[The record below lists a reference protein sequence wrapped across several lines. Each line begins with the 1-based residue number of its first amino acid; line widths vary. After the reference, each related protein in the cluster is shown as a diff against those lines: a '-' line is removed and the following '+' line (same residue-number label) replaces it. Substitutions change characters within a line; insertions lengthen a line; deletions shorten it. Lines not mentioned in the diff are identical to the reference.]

1 MELTKN
7 QIITEAMVVSE
18 EYSDIINESFD
29 NIKKYSGRIKNIS
42 RKFIRLFAIV
52 GNIKQANNIK
62 IKKLKDIIS
71 GIHSIIIKID
81 PVFTLA
87 KFASDIVKAV
97 IEVLQDY
104 IGSKSFVNSRKKFAS
119 KQEAS
124 KAVKIVDTAI
134 GEVDKESK
142 EDEKKNKKVISIIK
156 KIWNWIKG
164 KFTSFQVKE
173 SKQESFA
180 YDLFNGHEEENELDD
195 FAEAYDNVDYSFD
208 KFLNEEK
215 DIKKKDVKNMVVDH
229 INLFKKNPKKF
240 MNYSLVNKKD

>member
-1 MELTKN
+1 MEITKE
-7 QIITEAMVVSE
+7 QIMTEAMIVSE
-18 EYSDIINESFD
+18 EYSDIVNESFE
-29 NIKKYSGRIKNIS
+29 NIKKYSAKIKNVS
-42 RKFIRLFAIV
+42 RKFIRLFAII
-52 GNIKQANNIK
+52 GNTKQSDDIK
-62 IKKLKDIIS
+62 IKKTKFVILKIYLVFI
-71 GIHSIIIKID
+71 GIGLL
-81 PVFTLA
+81 FTLA

-124 KAVKIVDTAI
+124 KAVKVVDTAI
-134 GEVDKESK
+134 AEVDKESK